1 VTTVVTGA
9 TGHLG
14 AALVRALLAEGRR
27 VRAVNREPGAS
38 LAGLDVEFV
47 AADVLDV
54 DAMRGAF
61 AGADVVY
68 HLAGRIS
75 IAGDPDGQV
84 RATNVDG
91 ARHSTVAALD
101 AGVERFV
108 HCSSIHAFDIASD
121 TVITEASP
129 RAVATHL
136 PAYDRSKAAGEREVR
151 AAVARGLDAVITNPT
166 GVIGPFDF
174 APSRMGA
181 VFLALARRR
190 LPALVAGGFDW
201 VDVRDVADGMIAAEQ
216 RGRTGENYVLGGRRL
231 AVRELAQLATAATG
245 VRVPRFDVPRA
256 IASAAAPAGLRWAGW
271 RGTQALFT
279 PESLRTLGADPIVSS
294 AKAARELGYTA
305 RPTSE
310 TVADL
315 YDWFSAAGMLARDGD
330 RRAPGFPLRA

>member
-14 AALVRALLAEGRR
+14 AALVRALLDEGRR
-27 VRAVNREPGAS
+27 VRAVNRQPGVS
-38 LAGLDVEFV
+38 LAGLDVEFA
-47 AADVLDV
+47 AADVLDIE
-54 DAMRGAF
+54 ALHRAF
-61 AGADVVY
+61 SGADVVY

-91 ARHSTVAALD
+91 VRNSSRAALD
-101 AGVERFV
+101 AGVRRFV
-108 HCSSIHAFDIASD
+108 HCSSIHAFDLWGD
-121 TVITEASP
+121 GVITETTP
-129 RAVATHL
+129 RARADDL
-136 PAYDRSKAAGEREVR
+136 PPYDRSKAAGELEVR

-201 VDVRDVADGMIAAEQ
+201 VDVRDVAAGLIAAEQ
-216 RGRTGENYVLGGRRL
+216 RGRTGENYLLGGRRL
-231 AVRELAQLATAATG
+231 SVRDLARLAADATG
-245 VRVPRFDVPRA
+245 VREPRA
-256 IASAAAPAGLRWAGW
+256 VVPLSIATATAPAGLWWAWW
-271 RGTQALFT
+271 RGTQPLFT
-279 PESLRTLGADPIVSS
+279 PESLRTLAADPIVSS
-294 AKAARELGYTA
+294 AKAGRELGYTI
-305 RPTSE
+305 RPTRE

-315 YDWFSAAGMLARDGD
+315 YDWFRSAGMLSR
-330 RRAPGFPLRA
+330 